1 MARELWGLARGPA
14 KPENSRRMNDEAS
27 RANQAALRAM
37 AAGNMAAAR
46 AELEAA
52 VSRHRGDLRLW
63 LNLAVVRRQTRDI
76 DGAFGALRE
85 ALAIDNRNF
94 PALLMQAALLN
105 KLGRSQDAAT
115 AYGIALVQAP
125 PDSELDAPTR
135 QAVIRAREVHS
146 AHIARLGDYVRDHVG
161 AARDALSGAEKKRL
175 EAFIDTTLRIRKRYR
190 QEPMEF
196 GYPGLP
202 DIEFYER
209 DEFPW
214 LPELEA
220 ATPAIQREL
229 ARILVEDEAG
239 FSPYIHYDDHLPL
252 DQWREL
258 NKSPRWT
265 AFHFYDKGREI
276 ADRCAR
282 APATMDA
289 VRRLP
294 QAVVDLR
301 SPTAMFSVLK
311 PKTRIPP
318 HTGIANFRLVVHLPL
333 VLPGDCGFRV
343 GGETREWSMGEAWV
357 FDDTIE
363 HEAWNDSDEIRIILI
378 CDIWS
383 PRLSPAEREAI
394 RAVIAATD
402 AFRGA
407 APGAQI

>member
-1 MARELWGLARGPA
+1 
-14 KPENSRRMNDEAS
+14 MNDEAT

-37 AAGNMAAAR
+37 AAGNMATAR
-46 AELEAA
+46 AELEGALA
-52 VSRHRGDLRLW
+52 RHRGDLRLW
-63 LNLAVVRRQTRDI
+63 LNLAVVRRQLRDI
-76 DGAFGALRE
+76 EGAFQALRE

-94 PALLMQAALLN
+94 PALLMQAALLD
-105 KLGRSQDAAT
+105 KLGRGKDAAT

-125 PDSELDAPTR
+125 PDAELDAPTR
-135 QAVIRAREVHS
+135 QAVARARDVHA
-146 AHIARLGDYVRDHVG
+146 AHIAELGHYVRDHVG
-161 AARDALSGAEKKRL
+161 SARDALSGAEKKRL
-175 EAFIDTTLRIRKRYR
+175 EAFIDTTLRTRKRYR
-190 QEPMEF
+190 QEPMEY

-214 LPELEA
+214 LAGLEA

-229 ARILVEDEAG
+229 ARILVEDDAG
-239 FSPYIHYDDHLPL
+239 FSPYIQYDDHLPL

-258 NKSPRWT
+258 NKSPRWS

-276 ADRCAR
+276 PERCAR
-282 APATMDA
+282 APATLEA

-311 PKTRIPP
+311 PRTRIPP

-333 VLPGDCGFRV
+333 VLPGNCGFRV
-343 GGETREWSMGEAWV
+343 GGETREWRIGEAWV

-407 APGAQI
+407 QPGAQI